1 MSIKVEKIKVLLDIN
16 LPTLTKIHLSK
27 KLFYFPDETGE
38 FASDSDEPY
47 FTFDVKYSA
56 DKLKSIGSHKA
67 RVYHFFNN
75 SLFRKILEDQQ
86 IAKDDVDRQENAK
99 YNFMFMLGCMFPT
112 YFPVEGNLNGS
123 FESKIER
130 NYFSNNDFM
139 FSDSTFSYI
148 RLTSGAYTV
157 TKALWVNDIINNK
170 NYRQLL
176 DKVIEYNKWEFKKR
190 DELEKKISSIQ
201 KKMDESME
209 IFLKKKK
216 EDAIEQL
223 GEIIKYYADRRGGL
237 LYTKNINGIKTA
249 INSLV
254 SAPKEKRIDYL
265 IYINKSIKSLPSEVR
280 RYISTG
286 ELDSLYEQ
294 AKVLKTEKEIL
305 ETLEKPENRKKF
317 EKDKEFLSK
326 IKDYSNLSEVINLV
340 KKYVTPYRVSSN
352 KELQTLIEQFANGES
367 GIKSNNLRD
376 FITYVN
382 STFLEKKN
390 AAGSVSFSRDLL
402 HSGLMLTNLPFIQKK
417 TGKLENRERR
427 IEATVKLNV
436 FKGVL
441 TQSKIECIHRN
452 AILESTYKHLTE
464 NGDSSNGV
472 EIEDQAH
479 LYLDMT
485 GMLNKKKG
493 GRYTIK
499 SIMRG
504 LNKTRKRVNDLTW
517 RFRF

>member
-1 MSIKVEKIKVLLDIN
+1 MNMYICPV
-16 LPTLTKIHLSK
+16 
-27 KLFYFPDETGE
+27 
-38 FASDSDEPY
+38 
-47 FTFDVKYSA
+47 
-56 DKLKSIGSHKA
+56 
-67 RVYHFFNN
+67 VYHFFNN

-305 ETLEKPENRKKF
+305 ETY
-317 EKDKEFLSK
+317 SK
-326 IKDYSNLSEVINLV
+326 N
-340 KKYVTPYRVSSN
+340 
-352 KELQTLIEQFANGES
+352 
-367 GIKSNNLRD
+367 
-376 FITYVN
+376 
-382 STFLEKKN
+382 
-390 AAGSVSFSRDLL
+390 
-402 HSGLMLTNLPFIQKK
+402 
-417 TGKLENRERR
+417 
-427 IEATVKLNV
+427 
-436 FKGVL
+436 
-441 TQSKIECIHRN
+441 
-452 AILESTYKHLTE
+452 
-464 NGDSSNGV
+464 
-472 EIEDQAH
+472 
-479 LYLDMT
+479 
-485 GMLNKKKG
+485 
-493 GRYTIK
+493 
-499 SIMRG
+499 
-504 LNKTRKRVNDLTW
+504 
-517 RFRF
+517 